1 MALTLGGYQIA
12 KSAIEHI
19 HHTKG
24 ILTVKPHI
32 PSVFVKPQF
41 VKRYPVFKESEEFL
55 YLPKHYGIETFG
67 PLKSSTREVPKT
79 DPKFWEFVGT
89 IRDNQKEVV
98 NSYLLPEPHDGVISL
113 QTGGGKTVCAL
124 YIASQLKVPTIVLVH
139 NTFLRDQWVERIKA
153 FLPKARIEMFNED
166 SSKDTLIQNFI
177 IRVDDGVVKYKNDM
191 TTPNFKLLKNLKP
204 DEVQKLS
211 TIMGIPQ
218 TLDAITKHIVEY
230 TSQSDFTIGM
240 LQGITNDKVKSS
252 NFKPIGLVIV
262 DECHHIATESFSNA
276 MTKLTSKYVLGL
288 SATLDRKDGLMH
300 VIHWFLGPLL
310 YKSNT
315 ADKIDEGV
323 KVEVYEFNSG
333 DDEYDAVILNPAGVM
348 FTSLM
353 VNKVVE
359 YKPRNEFLIKL
370 LLDVSEEKERQLLV
384 LTDRVDHAQT
394 LFDMLPTEVQE
405 TACILGRKVKA
416 EQRAEWCATKR
427 ILLATYQMCKE
438 GFDVATLNTLIIA
451 TSRPDVDQIV
461 GRILRVDKSVRKIDP
476 LIIDIVDP
484 AFRRQF
490 QQRLDLYKKRN
501 YIVEKMVFE

>member
-67 PLKSSTREVPKT
+67 PFKSSTREVPKT

-153 FLPKARIEMFNED
+153 FLPKARIGFVQGEQSQTED
-166 SSKDTLIQNFI
+166 VEF
-177 IRVDDGVVKYKNDM
+177 VV
-191 TTPNFKLLKNLKP
+191 
-204 DEVQKLS
+204 
-211 TIMGIPQ
+211 
-218 TLDAITKHIVEY
+218 A
-230 TSQSDFTIGM
+230 M
-240 LQGITNDKVKSS
+240 LQTVSQRDYHSKT
-252 NFKPIGLVIV
+252 FKPIGLVIV

-276 MTKLTSKYVLGL
+276 MTKLTSKHVLGL

-461 GRILRVDKSVRKIDP
+461 GRILRVDKSIRKIDP

-501 YIVEKMVFE
+501 YVVEKMVFD

>member
-153 FLPKARIEMFNED
+153 FLPKARIGFVQGEQSQTED
-166 SSKDTLIQNFI
+166 VEF
-177 IRVDDGVVKYKNDM
+177 VV
-191 TTPNFKLLKNLKP
+191 
-204 DEVQKLS
+204 
-211 TIMGIPQ
+211 
-218 TLDAITKHIVEY
+218 A
-230 TSQSDFTIGM
+230 M
-240 LQGITNDKVKSS
+240 LQTVSQRDYHSKT
-252 NFKPIGLVIV
+252 FKPIGLVIV

-461 GRILRVDKSVRKIDP
+461 GRILRVDKSIRKIDP

-501 YIVEKMVFE
+501 YVVEKMVFD

>member
-67 PLKSSTREVPKT
+67 PIKSSTREVSKT

-153 FLPKARIEMFNED
+153 FLPKARIGFVQGEQSQTED
-166 SSKDTLIQNFI
+166 VEF
-177 IRVDDGVVKYKNDM
+177 VV
-191 TTPNFKLLKNLKP
+191 
-204 DEVQKLS
+204 
-211 TIMGIPQ
+211 
-218 TLDAITKHIVEY
+218 A
-230 TSQSDFTIGM
+230 M
-240 LQGITNDKVKSS
+240 LQTVSQRDYHSKT
-252 NFKPIGLVIV
+252 FKPIGLVIV

-394 LFDMLPTEVQE
+394 LFDMLPTEIQE

-461 GRILRVDKSVRKIDP
+461 GRILRVDKSIRKIDP

-501 YIVEKMVFE
+501 YVVEKMVFD

>member
-12 KSAIEHI
+12 KKSIENI

-24 ILTVKPHI
+24 ILNVKPYI

-41 VKRYPVFKESEEFL
+41 VKRYPVYKESEEFL

-67 PLKSSTREVPKT
+67 PLKSSTREVNKT
-79 DPKFWEFVGT
+79 DSKFWDFVGT

-139 NTFLRDQWVERIKA
+139 NTFLRDQWVDRIKS
-153 FLPKARIEMFNED
+153 FLPKARIGFVQGEQAQTED
-166 SSKDTLIQNFI
+166 
-177 IRVDDGVVKYKNDM
+177 
-191 TTPNFKLLKNLKP
+191 
-204 DEVQKLS
+204 
-211 TIMGIPQ
+211 
-218 TLDAITKHIVEY
+218 VE
-230 TSQSDFTIGM
+230 FTVAM
-240 LQGITNDKVKSS
+240 LQTVSQRDYHQKT
-252 NFKPIGLVIV
+252 FKPIGLVIV

-276 MTKLTSKYVLGL
+276 MTKLTSKHVLGL

-310 YKSNT
+310 YKSNS

-323 KVEVYEFNSG
+323 KVEVYEYDPG
-333 DDEYDAVILNPAGVM
+333 DDEYNSVILNHAGVM

-359 YKPRNEFLIKL
+359 YKPRNEFLVKL
-370 LLDVSEEKERQLLV
+370 LIDIYQEHERQILV
-384 LTDRVDHAQT
+384 LTDRVDHAKVLYDLLT
-394 LFDMLPTEVQE
+394 SEVQQ
-405 TACILGRKVKA
+405 TACILARDVKA
-416 EQRAEWCATKR
+416 EQRAEWCSTKR

-438 GFDVATLNTLIIA
+438 GFDVATLNTLMIA

-490 QQRLDLYKKRN
+490 QHRLDLYNKRN
-501 YIVEKMVFE
+501 YVVEKMVFD

>member
-12 KSAIEHI
+12 KKDIEHL

-24 ILTVKPHI
+24 TLTVKPHI

-41 VKRYPVFKESEEFL
+41 VKRYPVYKESEEFL
-55 YLPKHYGIETFG
+55 YLPKHYGLETFG
-67 PLKSSTREVPKT
+67 PFKSSTREVSQT
-79 DPKFWEFVGT
+79 DSKFWEFIGS

-153 FLPKARIEMFNED
+153 FLPKARIGFVQGDEAQTENVEFIVAMLQTVSQRD
-166 SSKDTLIQNFI
+166 YSSKT
-177 IRVDDGVVKYKNDM
+177 
-191 TTPNFKLLKNLKP
+191 
-204 DEVQKLS
+204 
-211 TIMGIPQ
+211 
-218 TLDAITKHIVEY
+218 
-230 TSQSDFTIGM
+230 
-240 LQGITNDKVKSS
+240 
-252 NFKPIGLVIV
+252 FKPIGLVIV

-276 MTKLTSKYVLGL
+276 MTKLTSKHVLGL
-288 SATLDRKDGLMH
+288 SATLERKDGLMH

-323 KVEVYEFNSG
+323 KVEVYEFDPQ
-333 DDEYDAVILNPAGVM
+333 DDEYNSVILNPSGVM

-353 VNKVVE
+353 INKVVE
-359 YKPRNEFLIKL
+359 YKPRNEFLVKL

-394 LFDMLPTEVQE
+394 LFDMLPPEIQE

-416 EQRAEWCATKR
+416 ETRAEWCSTKR

-461 GRILRVDKSVRKIDP
+461 GRILRVDKAHRKIDP

-501 YIVEKMVFE
+501 YTVEKMELT

>member
-153 FLPKARIEMFNED
+153 FLPKARIGFVQGDQAQTED
-166 SSKDTLIQNFI
+166 VEF
-177 IRVDDGVVKYKNDM
+177 VV
-191 TTPNFKLLKNLKP
+191 
-204 DEVQKLS
+204 
-211 TIMGIPQ
+211 
-218 TLDAITKHIVEY
+218 A
-230 TSQSDFTIGM
+230 M
-240 LQGITNDKVKSS
+240 LQTVSQRDYHSKT
-252 NFKPIGLVIV
+252 FKPIGLVIV

-461 GRILRVDKSVRKIDP
+461 GRILRVDKTIRKIDP

-501 YIVEKMVFE
+501 YIVEKMVFD

>member
-12 KSAIEHI
+12 KKDIEHL

-24 ILTVKPHI
+24 TLNVKPHI

-41 VKRYPVFKESEEFL
+41 VKRYPVYKESEEFL
-55 YLPKHYGIETFG
+55 YVPKHYGLETFG
-67 PLKSSTREVPKT
+67 PFKSSTREVSQT
-79 DPKFWEFVGT
+79 DPKFWEFVGS

-153 FLPKARIEMFNED
+153 FLPKARIGFVQGDQAQTED
-166 SSKDTLIQNFI
+166 
-177 IRVDDGVVKYKNDM
+177 
-191 TTPNFKLLKNLKP
+191 
-204 DEVQKLS
+204 
-211 TIMGIPQ
+211 
-218 TLDAITKHIVEY
+218 VE
-230 TSQSDFTIGM
+230 FTVAM
-240 LQGITNDKVKSS
+240 LQTVSQREYHQKT
-252 NFKPIGLVIV
+252 FKPIGLVIV

-310 YKSNT
+310 YKSNAT
-315 ADKIDEGV
+315 DKIDEGV
-323 KVEVYEFNSG
+323 KVEVYEFDPG
-333 DDEYDAVILNPAGVM
+333 DDEYNAIIYNKSGVM
-348 FTSLM
+348 FTTLM

-359 YKPRNEFLIKL
+359 YKPRNEFLVKL

-394 LFDMLPTEVQE
+394 LFYMLPPEIQE

-416 EQRAEWCATKR
+416 EQRAEWCSTKR

-461 GRILRVDKSVRKIDP
+461 GRILRVDKAHRKIDP

-501 YIVEKMVFE
+501 YVVEKMILD

>member
-12 KSAIEHI
+12 KKDIEHL

-24 ILTVKPHI
+24 TLTVKPHI

-41 VKRYPVFKESEEFL
+41 VKRYPVYKESEEFL
-55 YLPKHYGIETFG
+55 YLPKHYGLETFG
-67 PLKSSTREVPKT
+67 PFKSSTREVSQT
-79 DPKFWEFVGT
+79 DSKFWEFVGS

-153 FLPKARIEMFNED
+153 FLPKARIGFVQGDEAQTENVEFIVAMLQTVSQRD
-166 SSKDTLIQNFI
+166 YSSKT
-177 IRVDDGVVKYKNDM
+177 
-191 TTPNFKLLKNLKP
+191 
-204 DEVQKLS
+204 
-211 TIMGIPQ
+211 
-218 TLDAITKHIVEY
+218 
-230 TSQSDFTIGM
+230 
-240 LQGITNDKVKSS
+240 
-252 NFKPIGLVIV
+252 FKPIGLVIV

-276 MTKLTSKYVLGL
+276 MTKLTSKHVLGL
-288 SATLDRKDGLMH
+288 SATLERKDGLMH

-323 KVEVYEFNSG
+323 KVEVYEFDPHDDVYNS
-333 DDEYDAVILNPAGVM
+333 VILNPSGVM

-353 VNKVVE
+353 INKVVE
-359 YKPRNEFLIKL
+359 YKPRNEFLVKL

-394 LFDMLPTEVQE
+394 LFDMLPPEIQE

-416 EQRAEWCATKR
+416 EQRAEWCSTKR

-461 GRILRVDKSVRKIDP
+461 GRILRVDKAHRKIDP

-501 YIVEKMVFE
+501 YVVEKMELT